1 MTFSK
6 IILLL
11 SCLLLSACQSTS
23 IREMSSDI
31 ANTAKLLD
39 TKKKQQ
45 DSSGFPEPATDQ
57 LRMYVFT
64 SKESSK
70 DKHDPRDG
78 YFIDFNVTR
87 KPAVN
92 QNIAEEQE

>member
-1 MTFSK
+1 
-6 IILLL
+6 
-11 SCLLLSACQSTS
+11 
-23 IREMSSDI
+23 MSSDK

>member
-6 IILLL
+6 IILLF
-11 SCLLLSACQSTS
+11 SCLLISACQSTS
-23 IREMSSDI
+23 IREMSSDK

-45 DSSGFPEPATDQ
+45 DSSDFPEPATDQ

>member
-23 IREMSSDI
+23 MREISSDE
-31 ANTAKLLD
+31 ANTAKQL
-39 TKKKQQ
+39 TANKKQQ
-45 DSSGFPEPATDQ
+45 DSSDFPEPAAEQ

-87 KPAVN
+87 KAAAN
-92 QNIAEEQE
+92 KNIAEE

>member
-6 IILLL
+6 IILLF
-11 SCLLLSACQSTS
+11 SCLLISACQSTS
-23 IREMSSDI
+23 IREMSSDK

-45 DSSGFPEPATDQ
+45 DSSNFPEPAAEQ

-64 SKESSK
+64 STESSK

-78 YFIDFNVTR
+78 YFIDFNVSR
-87 KPAVN
+87 KAAAN
-92 QNIAEEQE
+92 KNIAEE